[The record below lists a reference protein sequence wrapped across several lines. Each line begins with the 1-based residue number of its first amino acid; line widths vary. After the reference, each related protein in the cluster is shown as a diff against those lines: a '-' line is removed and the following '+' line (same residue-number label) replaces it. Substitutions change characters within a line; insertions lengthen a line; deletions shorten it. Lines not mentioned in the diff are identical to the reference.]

1 MSAAL
6 LIRRSTRRP
15 WLREIGL
22 FLVAYAAYG
31 IARWVATG
39 ETVDAVSNAHAIV
52 SLQADIGIDVE
63 EVVQTALMG
72 TSWLWLLN
80 HLYLAAQ
87 FIVVPGTLVWLW
99 RHSPDL
105 YRKLRDTVLAT
116 WMLSVPVFAIF
127 PVAPPRLAGIG
138 MLDTISES
146 TGMALDSRFATA
158 LYNPLAAVPSLH
170 AGFAFAVSVA
180 LVVAL
185 RRPAA
190 RWLAAAWTPIVGLS
204 VVATGNHYLF
214 DIAAGVAITL
224 LGGLVALGMRRDA
237 SSAPRRRETA
247 LA

>member
-1 MSAAL
+1 MSAAAL
-6 LIRRSTRRP
+6 SARTARRP
-15 WLREIGL
+15 GLRELGL
-22 FLVAYAAYG
+22 FLAAYAAYSL
-31 IARWVATG
+31 ARWVGTGDLSEAT
-39 ETVDAVSNAHAIV
+39 AHARAIV
-52 SLQADIGIDVE
+52 SLQSDVGLDVE
-63 EVVQTALMG
+63 GAVQGALTG
-72 TSWLWLLN
+72 TGWLWLLN
-80 HLYLAAQ
+80 HVYLAAQ
-87 FIVVPGTLVWLW
+87 FVVVPGTLVWLW
-99 RHSPDL
+99 RHAPDV
-105 YRKLRDTVLAT
+105 YRRLRDTVLIT

-146 TGMALDSRFATA
+146 TGLALDSRFATA

-214 DIAAGVAITL
+214 DIAAGVAITM
-224 LGGLVALGMRRDA
+224 LGGLVALRMRREA
-237 SSAPRRRETA
+237 PVPSRSSTV